1 MATYKSGYKKS
12 SNSDKFLTYLIVGFG
27 AVVAA
32 IIIGL
37 IMYNIFTDELEYDS
51 FDELSSYQ
59 DITSQSEQE
68 YLVYY
73 YGVNCGACITI
84 KASVL
89 NYADKLDIK
98 VYFLEAGGASGI
110 NLIRDPD
117 TSEEMKY
124 TPTLLTIKDG
134 VLVDMNVGGDTVVD
148 TLEEIDLGT
157 YSELD

>member
-12 SNSDKFLTYLIVGFG
+12 NSSDKFLTYMIVGFG
-27 AVVAA
+27 VVIAA
-32 IIIGL
+32 IILGL
-37 IMYNIFTDELEYDS
+37 IFYNLLTDELTYDS
-51 FDELSSYQ
+51 FEEMSNYQ
-59 DITSQSEQE
+59 EITAQSEQE

-73 YGVNCGACITI
+73 YGVNCGACKTI

-98 VYFLEAGGASGI
+98 VYFFEAGGATGV
-110 NLIRDPD
+110 NVIRHPD
-117 TSEEMKY
+117 TLEEMKY

-134 VLVDMNVGGDTVVD
+134 VLIDMNVGGDQVVD

-157 YSELD
+157 YDKLN